1 MYLFLARLVLLCT
14 FLPIHGKLCFI
25 FLDFSQRRLKFFLK
39 KATQLLL
46 IILCVIKQSR
56 NFIVCYPML
65 LMLSYHFGRQ
75 HARETTVSSPLSVLF
90 LTSSLSLK
98 KKSNNLITKRSLGP
112 SLENITGEMELQLAG
127 SVISTIYCE

>member
-25 FLDFSQRRLKFFLK
+25 FLDFSQRRLKKKK

-46 IILCVIKQSR
+46 IILGVIKQSR